1 MRHRVRG
8 RKLGR
13 TTAHRKALFRNQLT
27 ALFTHDRIV
36 TTLAKAK
43 ELRPLAER
51 MVTLAGTGTLP
62 ARRKVLTMVPDK
74 EVVRR
79 LFDEIAPRFTDRP
92 GGYTRV
98 MRLGRRR
105 GDGAELAIIEFVD
118 YDLAEHE
125 EGGSP
130 SKGKGSL
137 MDRAKGVFGGGTK
150 KEADEVEDEAI
161 AAEEEDEGALEAAAE
176 QAEAEVKAEPTADDG
191 EKPAEEPEVTA
202 EAAPE
207 DEPEPKAEESVEGPT
222 DEPEAEAE
230 TAEAEE
236 EKKND

>member
-13 TTAHRKALFRNQLT
+13 TSAHRKALFRNQLT

-62 ARRKVLTMVPDK
+62 ARRKILTMVPDK
-74 EVVRR
+74 EIVRR

-118 YDLAEHE
+118 YELAEHE
-125 EGGSP
+125 EGGTPAS
-130 SKGKGSL
+130 GKGSL
-137 MDRAKGVFGGGTK
+137 VDRAKGVFGGGAK
-150 KEADEVEDEAI
+150 KDADEVEDEAM
-161 AAEEEDEGALEAAAE
+161 AAEEEVDETAETAADESEAETAEAA
-176 QAEAEVKAEPTADDG
+176 EADEPAAEP
-191 EKPAEEPEVTA
+191 EPA

-207 DEPEPKAEESVEGPT
+207 EEPEVKAE
-222 DEPEAEAE
+222 EPEAEAE
-230 TAEAEE
+230 PAAEE
-236 EKKND
+236 EKKDD

>member
-43 ELRPLAER
+43 ELRPMAER

-79 LFDEIAPRFTDRP
+79 LFEEIAPRFTDRP

-118 YDLAEHE
+118 YELSEHV
-125 EGGSP
+125 EGAAPAKDKS
-130 SKGKGSL
+130 SL
-137 MDRAKGVFGGGTK
+137 MDRAKGVFGGGGK
-150 KEADEVEDEAI
+150 KADEETED
-161 AAEEEDEGALEAAAE
+161 AATAAEDEGEEAVEVAADE
-176 QAEAEVKAEPTADDG
+176 AEAEGA
-191 EKPAEEPEVTA
+191 AEEPEVTA
-202 EAAPE
+202 ETVPE
-207 DEPEPKAEESVEGPT
+207 E
-222 DEPEAEAE
+222 EAE
-230 TAEAEE
+230 TAAEAAEAASEEEPVAKVEESIEEPEE
-236 EKKND
+236 EKKDD